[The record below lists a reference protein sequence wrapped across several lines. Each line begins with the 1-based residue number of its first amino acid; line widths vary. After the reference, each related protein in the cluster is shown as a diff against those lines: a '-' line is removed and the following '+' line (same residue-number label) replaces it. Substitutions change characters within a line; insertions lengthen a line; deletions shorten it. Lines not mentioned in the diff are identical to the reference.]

1 MTWAAPFDRCI
12 LGIMPRHA
20 GEIGSTIGGVQ
31 LICLDFE
38 PGQFAFFAWQ
48 NVLVAVWPTAATGAA
63 VQRWGSHVRELLK
76 EHPKGESHIHI
87 VKAGAPVPTA
97 EARAGF
103 VGLMHEFER
112 NLAAAAVCLL
122 GSGFWASAI
131 QAAITGMR
139 MLAPRSFEMHIHRDL
154 ESVGEWLPDEHHRHT
169 GVVLQPDDLVAVLRE
184 AFSEGTKSPSR
195 GSQQAVSAIR

>member
-1 MTWAAPFDRCI
+1 MYPRN
-12 LGIMPRHA
+12 MPRHA
-20 GEIGSTIGGVQ
+20 GEVVSTIGGVQ

-38 PGQFAFFAWQ
+38 PGQYAFFAWQ
-48 NVLVAVWPTAATGAA
+48 NVLICVWPTAATGAA
-63 VQRWGSHVRELLK
+63 VERWGSHVRELLK
-76 EHPKGESHIHI
+76 QHPKGESHIHI

-97 EARAGF
+97 DARAGF
-103 VGLMHEFER
+103 VGLMHEFEH

-131 QAAITGMR
+131 SAAITGMR

-169 GVVLQPDDLVAVLRE
+169 GVVLRPDDLLAVLRE

-195 GSQQAVSAIR
+195 GSQQAVTAAR